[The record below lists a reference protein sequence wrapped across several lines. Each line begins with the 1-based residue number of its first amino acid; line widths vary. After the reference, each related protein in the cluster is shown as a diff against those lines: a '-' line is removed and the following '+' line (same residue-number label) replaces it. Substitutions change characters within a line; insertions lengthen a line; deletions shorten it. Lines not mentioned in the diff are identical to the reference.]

1 MAFQLGNPLLEFS
14 TDLNSEGDF
23 YWSHGL
29 ISNPTYEL
37 LSAVCNTSQL
47 WRERIRN
54 SLSASCSK
62 VSDQLNAEIPN
73 AIDPYDVT
81 ANVCLSFGASLL
93 GVQNNPLTPRFRLFS
108 SAESL
113 QEALSQQVSS
123 LRDNN
128 SSQDITFFS
137 LDLLLDFSSP
147 YAESS
152 REH

>member
-1 MAFQLGNPLLEFS
+1 
-14 TDLNSEGDF
+14 
-23 YWSHGL
+23 
-29 ISNPTYEL
+29 
-37 LSAVCNTSQL
+37 
-47 WRERIRN
+47 
-54 SLSASCSK
+54 

-81 ANVCLSFGASLL
+81 AKVCLSFGASLL
-93 GVQNNPLTPRFRLFS
+93 GVQNNPFTPRFRLFS